1 MAELCQ
7 HTVRVLDSME
17 RIPQPLLDNAA
28 GELAVDT
35 SELVNVFDD
44 PEIGQNLCS
53 RTVLALCEQFYRFQT
68 CTELLAAILAGV
80 YGRILTGMMIS
91 SIAKARRRRKNE
103 GKEKSA
109 NMAENKTKFSV
120 GRNMWAEL
128 DTIHE
133 TALCMLNSSVDSL
146 RFAVPIAMGQQ
157 HRSMKSRNA
166 TDRIRNGKIVAM
178 RVWQSFLCYDPLTG
192 EEIEFAAHTSKV
204 EFKLLSEIIAHNQ
217 VCGPNNWQFCLFP
230 SRNAELV
237 STLFGRDVV
246 TVRRIKKSLCAGI
259 SNCIIAAFGAAAFR
273 FILLEFGH
281 SVELPKLMRES
292 RAEKFASMA
301 PEMLALDFRDE
312 IEAKATPLQ
321 RQMVRVAMEEP
332 VDSPEDVFET
342 LNRQIAN
349 PIGRSTFWKFWTPLV
364 EACRNIAVDGIIDN
378 ERNRDSSTGTKKI
391 LTDVFRNSTDNA
403 NRFTGLFF
411 GEETECAPESVK
423 TRLVPPYCPDGSMWV
438 KYENDQWIFEKSG
451 VFNPTRFCE
460 FADCI

>member
-7 HTVRVLDSME
+7 HTVSVLDGID

-28 GELAVDT
+28 AEVAGDT
-35 SELVNVFDD
+35 FERVNLFDD
-44 PEIGQNLCS
+44 RRLGQNLCS

-68 CTELLAAILAGV
+68 CTELLAVIMTGV
-80 YGRILTGMMIS
+80 FGEILTGMMIS
-91 SIAKARRRRKNE
+91 AIQKSRRRRKNE
-103 GKEKSA
+103 GKEKGA
-109 NMAENKTKFSV
+109 NMAAHRTKFGV
-120 GRNMWAEL
+120 PRNLWAESE
-128 DTIHE
+128 TIHE
-133 TALCMLNSSVDSL
+133 TGLCLLNSAVESL
-146 RFAVPIAMGQQ
+146 RFVVPIGRGEQVD
-157 HRSMKSRNA
+157 SVKGSSIIK
-166 TDRIRNGKIVAM
+166 TRIVSLRT
-178 RVWQSFLCYDPLTG
+178 WQSFWVYDPVSG
-192 EEIEFAAHTSKV
+192 EELEFVAHMDRV
-204 EFKLLSEIIAHNQ
+204 ELELLGKIIDHNSQ
-217 VCGPNNWQFCLFP
+217 CGPNNWQFCLFP
-230 SRNAELV
+230 CRNAEMV
-237 STLFGRDVV
+237 SNLFGRELV
-246 TVRRIKKSLCAGI
+246 TVRRIKRSLSAAI
-259 SNCIIAAFGAAAFR
+259 SNCVIAAFGAAAFR
-273 FILLEFGH
+273 FIVLEFGH
-281 SVELPKLMRES
+281 NTELPKDMMEDRTI
-292 RAEKFASMA
+292 KFASIA
-301 PEMLALDFRDE
+301 PEMLALEFRDE

-332 VDSPEDVFET
+332 VDSPDDVFET

-349 PIGRSTFWKFWTPLV
+349 PIARSTFWKFWTPLV

-423 TRLVPPYCPDGSMWV
+423 TRLVPPYCPDGSRWV